1 MATQYE
7 PIVKDSTLNTTESTP
22 RNIADVLADETGDLV
37 TQATAIVTKLQ
48 ALINAVKPNASDIP
62 LDPITGMSANNVQL
76 GISELKGTLTSY
88 QSTTSCTPS
97 SGVSVRNFKAERTG
111 NLVIITAQIDIT
123 SAKSNGDILLSWS
136 GSQYEMKGYSYQ
148 VCRSTSGYYS
158 VNCNGGMRRIEC
170 GNSGIE
176 VSNWLSM
183 TFVGV
188 AKNI

>member
-1 MATQYE
+1 MALYDILLAQKLGGSNASKSMISDAY
-7 PIVKDSTLNTTESTP
+7 DSTKTYAVGDYCIYNNTLYICKTAITTAEEWTPAHWDATNCTTE
-22 RNIADVLADETGDLV
+22 L
-37 TQATAIVTKLQ
+37 
-48 ALINAVKPNASDIP
+48 
-62 LDPITGMSANNVQL
+62 
-76 GISELKGTLTSY
+76 SELKGTLTDY

-97 SGVSVRNFKAERTG
+97 SGVTVRNFKAERVG

-158 VNCNGGMRRIEC
+158 VNCSGGNRRLEC